1 MKLVKV
7 DADCFCSGPV
17 VLMMDSG
24 GGREGMHLSLEFA
37 LLMSRS
43 DIHVFALREY
53 FTKALM
59 PLDRE
64 PHKQMQVGWSHL
76 KSRFAAEHGH
86 SVSNQFQAL
95 ALIREAWAAGTQ
107 AKHILTGW
115 RQTGIVPWCPDEL
128 LVEQAPSLFRS
139 QHQAVKDHK
148 FMDRASKD
156 SETYIPPPLQF
167 LPGKKRVFFCANCSQ
182 AIPNSLTHLDN
193 LVKRIQ
199 SLTHD

>member
-1 MKLVKV
+1 
-7 DADCFCSGPV
+7 
-17 VLMMDSG
+17 MMDSG

-95 ALIREAWAAGTQ
+95 ALTSEAHSYRLETDGHRPVVPKRAARG
-107 AKHILTGW
+107 ASSVAVLFA
-115 RQTGIVPWCPDEL
+115 
-128 LVEQAPSLFRS
+128 APGGERS
-139 QHQAVKDHK
+139 QIHGPCVEG
-148 FMDRASKD
+148 RA
-156 SETYIPPPLQF
+156 
-167 LPGKKRVFFCANCSQ
+167 
-182 AIPNSLTHLDN
+182 AIAQHNDGEENYMQGMQDGDFTALSSLHGLWSVERGLLRRC
-193 LVKRIQ
+193 LVRDAGGQ
-199 SLTHD
+199 TERL